1 MKAFFSTISLLLAPV
16 VAPVFAQ
23 GQNVPVFHTPD
34 QEQAKIIADT
44 IYNTWRVAM
53 IRGNEQAWRSS
64 TTLSRQNRIRNLIVS
79 QRGRFPH
86 DFFRMQQEP
95 PNLANFK
102 FVGALAGPDKRT
114 LAATYLGRVQL
125 GDGQAEDNAIVLEFV
140 HEYGKW
146 KFDQSRFFN
155 LKQLPKVKQ
164 RLAAKDLSVLKEQDG
179 FHPYLTAPTVP
190 PACPAPQLIGKVFVD
205 APGRSIEMN
214 INGISAH
221 EFADERRADV
231 ISGGLRRGK
240 NTISY
245 TIETDSKKTQ
255 PMAIGLFVMPE
266 TEGNRPAC
274 VFEHITDSGDAAK
287 GGSFSFY
294 ISNDMIAA
302 MNPAY
307 KGNKPT
313 PYRPVPLKTK
323 K

>member
-1 MKAFFSTISLLLAPV
+1 M
-16 VAPVFAQ
+16 
-23 GQNVPVFHTPD
+23 
-34 QEQAKIIADT
+34 IADT

-64 TTLSRQNRIRNLIVS
+64 TTLSRQTRIRNLIVS

-95 PNLANFK
+95 PNLGNFK
-102 FVGALAGPDKRT
+102 FVGALVGPDKRT

-125 GDGQAEDNAIVLEFV
+125 GEGQAADNAIVLEFV
-140 HEYGKW
+140 YEGGKW

-155 LKQLPKVKQ
+155 LSQLPKVKQ
-164 RLAAKDLSVLKEQDG
+164 RLAAGDLSVLKEQDG
-179 FHPYLTAPTVP
+179 FHPYLSAPDIP
-190 PACPAPQLIGKVFVD
+190 PACPAPQLIGKVFAD
-205 APGRSIEMN
+205 APGRSIDMK
-214 INGISAH
+214 INGISPH

-231 ISGGLRRGK
+231 ISGGLRRGR

-245 TIETDSKKTQ
+245 TITTESKKPQ

-266 TEGNRPAC
+266 TPGNKPAC
-274 VFEHITDSGDAAK
+274 VFEHIIDSGDSAK
-287 GGSFSFY
+287 GGTFSFD
-294 ISNDMIAA
+294 ISNEMIAA